1 MKEQWRLGQLIDAL
15 EKRKRDEETGA
26 PQRVVFDFCGVAPVG
41 CHSYRGFYDHLA
53 LDPAEVSLTSPAVPT
68 VDSVL
73 AMLRNALKDEF
84 CGWKGGN
91 YRMRRE
97 TPLWVDQRGE
107 ANGTAIV
114 GIADCDWLTIIE
126 TKWMEFAG

>member
-15 EKRKRDEETGA
+15 EKRKLDG
-26 PQRVVFDFCGVAPVG
+26 PQQVVFDFCGVAPVG

-53 LDPAEVSLTSPAVPT
+53 LDPADYDEIRRRGIDNPT

-73 AMLRNALKDEF
+73 GMLRNALQDTF
-84 CGWKGGN
+84 DGWKGGS

-107 ANGTAIV
+107 YNGTAVV